1 MFADTRSPRV
11 FALPPGADFPA
22 RLIDGLSDRL
32 HEVPPDEWAGV
43 EIIVNTERMARRLHD
58 VLRAG
63 PPRLLP
69 RIHAV
74 TDIAG
79 RGSADFGLFDL
90 PPERPGLRRRLE
102 LAQLV
107 QQLLRA
113 APELAPASSAYSLAD
128 SLAGLLDEMHDENVS
143 PDALHELDVSA
154 HSEHWARA
162 LQFLEIVLAYGD
174 FDQSLLDPAARMRL
188 GVETLI
194 ARWKA
199 APPTHPVLLAGSSGS
214 RSTTAR
220 LMDAVALL
228 PQGAVILP
236 GFDFDQPQAIWDR
249 MAEME
254 SSEDHPQDRLGQ
266 LLSRLDLRCENVKP
280 WTLDTTPVP
289 PRNRLMSLALRPA
302 PVTDQWR
309 SEGPELTDIPEAC
322 TGMTLLEA
330 SSPRAEATAIA
341 FCLRRAL
348 AEGKTA
354 ALVTPDRMLT
364 RQVTAALDRWRIEP
378 DDSAGRPL
386 ALSAPGRFLRQV
398 ADLAGA
404 KVSAEDLIALLKHP
418 LASSVDGRRGDH
430 LRRSRLL
437 EMWLRR
443 RGPSY
448 PTGAEITAWASSN
461 KGDDTGLEQWSDWI
475 TWMLERLAKINDGP
489 LSDMLEAHI
498 SLTEC
503 IASGAVNDPDTGELW
518 REKAGETASKLIENM
533 RSEAPYGGPNTSRS
547 YADLL
552 TALLQAEPVRDA
564 VRAHPQVMIW
574 GTLEARVQ
582 GADIVILGGL
592 NDGVWPSQPTPDP
605 WLNRQMRRDVGLT
618 LPDRR
623 IGLQA
628 HDFQQAI
635 AAKTVI
641 MTRARRDADAE
652 TVPSRWINRLTNL
665 LTGLGDIGTSEL
677 ASMRARGDTILAQA
691 DAMEVAKT
699 LVPPA
704 PRPEPI
710 PPPETRPRAFSF
722 TDVEK
727 LRRDPYHIYA
737 RHILRL
743 RPLDD
748 LRKTPDARL
757 RGQVLHKVFEVFTR
771 ATWNGLPDD
780 PRATLMQAA
789 DQVLAKGESWTA
801 AERQWRVHLD
811 RIADGFVAA
820 EAQRRQI
827 AQPFALEKKGERPL
841 PGDGR
846 LHGRADRFDMTPDG
860 QLLIYDYKSGA
871 PPSAKIIDHYNRQLH
886 LEAAVAEVGGFTD
899 VPAATVAA
907 IAYIG
912 LHKDLKT
919 TEVRREID
927 PDFVDDSWAAFL
939 TLYDTYLVPTKGYL
953 SRRAVKDLTWG
964 GDYDHLA
971 RYGEW
976 DDSTPGSAEEVA

>member
-1 MFADTRSPRV
+1 MFSESHAPRV
-11 FALPPGADFPA
+11 FALPPGVDFPA
-22 RLIDGLSDRL
+22 RLIDGLAGRL
-32 HEVPPDEWAGV
+32 QHAAPDAWARV
-43 EIIVNTERMARRLHD
+43 EIIVNTERMARRLQD
-58 VLRAG
+58 VLHEG

-79 RGSADFGLFDL
+79 RGAADFDLFDL

-113 APELAPASSAYSLAD
+113 APDLAPASSAYALAD
-128 SLAGLLDEMHDENVS
+128 SLAALLDEMHDENV
-143 PDALHELDVSA
+143 PPEALHNLDVSA

-162 LQFLEIVLAYGD
+162 LRFLDIVLPYGEI
-174 FDQSLLDPAARMRL
+174 DQSLLDPAARMRL

-194 ARWKA
+194 ARWKTT
-199 APPTHPVLLAGSSGS
+199 PPKHPVLLAGSSGS
-214 RSTTAR
+214 RGTTAR
-220 LMDAVALL
+220 LMDAVAHL

-249 MAEME
+249 MAEMD

-266 LLSRLDLRCENVKP
+266 LLSRLDLTRDKIKP
-280 WTLDTTPVP
+280 WTPDTTPVP
-289 PRNRLMSLALRPA
+289 ARNRLMSLALRPA

-309 SEGPELTDIPEAC
+309 SEGPELTGIPEAC
-322 TGMTLLEA
+322 AGMTLLEA

-348 AEGKTA
+348 ADGKTA
-354 ALVTPDRMLT
+354 ALITPDRMLT

-418 LASSVDGRRGDH
+418 LAASVEGRRGEH
-430 LRRSRLL
+430 LRRTRLL
-437 EMWLRR
+437 EMWLRK

-448 PTGAEITAWASSN
+448 PTGTEITAWASVDHSE
-461 KGDDTGLEQWSDWI
+461 DRVFLDWAGWVA
-475 TWMLERLAKINDGP
+475 WMLGRLEHVSEGALTQVFD
-489 LSDMLEAHI
+489 AHI
-498 SLTEC
+498 TLTEC
-503 IASGAVNDPDTGELW
+503 IASGALDDPGTGELW
-518 REKAGETASKLIENM
+518 RERAGEEALKLVENL
-533 RSEAPYGGPNTSRS
+533 RAEAPFGGPYTPRS

-552 TALLQAEPVRDA
+552 TALLQAETVRDA
-564 VRAHPQVMIW
+564 ARVHPQIMIL

-582 GADIVILGGL
+582 SADLVILGGL
-592 NDGVWPSQPTPDP
+592 NDGIWPSQPTPDP
-605 WLNRQMRRDVGLT
+605 WLNRQMRRDAGLT

-641 MTRARRDADAE
+641 LTRARRDTDAE

-665 LTGLGDIGTSEL
+665 LTGLGEVGATQL
-677 ASMRARGDTILAQA
+677 AEMRARGDAILAQA
-691 DAMEVAKT
+691 GAMEAAKT
-699 LVPPA
+699 LIPPA

-710 PPPETRPRAFSF
+710 PPLKSRPRDFSF

-748 LRKTPDARL
+748 LHKTPDARL

-771 ATWNGLPDD
+771 ATWDGLPDD
-780 PRATLMQAA
+780 PRAALMIAA
-789 DQVLAKGESWTA
+789 DQVLAKGQGWTA

-811 RIADGFVAA
+811 RIAAGFVAA
-820 EAQRRQI
+820 EAQRRQT
-827 AQPFALEKKGERPL
+827 ATPFALEKKGERPL
-841 PGDGR
+841 PGGGR

-860 QLLIYDYKSGA
+860 QLVIYDYKSGA
-871 PPSAKIIDHYNRQLH
+871 PPSAKIIAHYNRQLH

-919 TEVRREID
+919 TEVHPEID

-939 TLYDTYLVPTKGYL
+939 TLYDAYLIPAKGYL
-953 SRRAVKDLTWG
+953 SRRAVKDLAWG

-976 DDSTPGSAEEVA
+976 DDSTPGSAEEVV